1 MDLYDDLAP
10 ALLVERD
17 GPIRTVIM
25 NKPEQLN
32 SMSDDLHEAIGEVWH
47 RLVRDGEA
55 KAVILT
61 GAGRAF
67 CTGGYLPNFIRSNRD
82 PVMRRRDI
90 RQAERVATAMMSC
103 DLPIVAAIN
112 GPAIGLGCSLAI
124 MSDIVLIADDTYMAD
139 THVNVGLVAGDGGAV
154 TMPLV
159 TSLLRAK
166 EFILLGEDIPAAKAV
181 EVGLAN
187 RAVPGDRLLDEA
199 RSLAR
204 RLAAQP
210 EQALRDTK
218 RALNKHLQHAADLV
232 LAFALAAETESFGT
246 DDVGRLA
253 QEFLARKKTR
263 KET

>member
-10 ALLVERD
+10 ALLVEAD
-17 GPIRTVIM
+17 GPIRTVTM

-32 SMSDDLHEAIGEVWH
+32 SMSDDLHTAIGEVWH
-47 RLVRDGEA
+47 RLRRDEGA
-55 KAVILT
+55 RAVVLT

-67 CTGGYLPNFIRSNRD
+67 CTGGYLPNFIRSHED
-82 PVMRRRDI
+82 PEARRRDI
-90 RQAERVATAMMSC
+90 RQAEFVATAMMSC
-103 DLPIVAAIN
+103 DLPIVAAVN

-124 MSDIVLIADDTYMAD
+124 MSDIVLIAEDTYMAD

-166 EFILLGEDIPAAKAV
+166 EYVLLGDNIPAATAV

-187 RAVPGDRLLDEA
+187 RAVPGDRLMDEA
-199 RSLAR
+199 RRLAD

-210 EQALRDTK
+210 VQALRDTK
-218 RALNKHLQHAADLV
+218 RALNKHLQHAAELV
-232 LAFALAAETESFGT
+232 MAFALAAETESFGT
-246 DDVGRLA
+246 DDVGRIA
-253 QEFLARKKTR
+253 QEFVARKKN
-263 KET
+263 KG